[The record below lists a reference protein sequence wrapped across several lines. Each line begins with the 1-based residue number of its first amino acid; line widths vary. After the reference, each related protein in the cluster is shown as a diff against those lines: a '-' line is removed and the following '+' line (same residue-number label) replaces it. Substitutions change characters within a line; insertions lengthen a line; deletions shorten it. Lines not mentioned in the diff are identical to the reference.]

1 MGSNAGRKRFVI
13 SGAILI
19 VVIGIVVLL
28 LVRNGSS
35 SSPAPSVTASY
46 PTTPPPNTP
55 HTTTSASP
63 TPPTATDLDSYVP
76 ESFAGYTWEAT
87 AEDPVAIEA
96 GAIDATT
103 GAFQSS
109 DETILS
115 SFAEWNTAEEAA
127 AFAQQRG
134 IDENPGQTP
143 LVDDS
148 ISAGAGHYWY
158 YVVDDDTGLI
168 YWYFG
173 RFSGR
178 MTGDAYSVQEF
189 FLGFPR

>member
-13 SGAILI
+13 IGAILI

-109 DETILS
+109 DETK
-115 SFAEWNTAEEAA
+115 
-127 AFAQQRG
+127 QRG